1 MPAKKSNRPSP
12 GKSLA
17 IGRSAEISEYGQD
30 KILKLFFKEFPASEV
45 DTEYSNSVIAFSSN
59 ATSMKC
65 YEKVKVGDRHGLI
78 FDRLDG
84 ISLTKLPDKN
94 PLALFSLS
102 KILADLH
109 LDLHNKKTKKM
120 NDIRAEAVKVLSRE
134 PLSFLNKEEKK
145 VAKRLIENLPEGSS
159 ILHLDFH
166 PENVV
171 VTKDSF
177 VIIDWMTALKGDPAA
192 DVASTVFLFQDA
204 ELWPGTPFLK
214 VLFYTVVRKFILKGY
229 LKRYLS
235 VSGMD
240 WKNIEKWRLPILV
253 FRLGLWNIES
263 ERSALQKEIR
273 EIISSSKAGK

>member
-1 MPAKKSNRPSP
+1 MPVKKTNRPSP

-17 IGRSAEISEYGQD
+17 IGRSAEISEYGPD
-30 KILKLFFKEFPASEV
+30 KILKLFLKEIPASEIE
-45 DTEYSNSVIAFSSN
+45 TEYSNSVIVFSAG

-65 YEKVKVGDRHGLI
+65 YEKVKIGDRQGLI

-84 ISLTKLPDKN
+84 VSLTKLPDKK
-94 PLALFSLS
+94 PLTFFSLS

-109 LDLHNKKTKKM
+109 FGLHKKQAKKLK
-120 NDIRAEAVKVLSRE
+120 DIRSEAVKVLSKE
-134 PLSFLNKEEKK
+134 PLSFLSKDEKK
-145 VAKRLIENLPEGSS
+145 IAKQFIENLPEGSS
-159 ILHLDFH
+159 VLHLDFH
-166 PENVV
+166 PENVI
-171 VTKDSF
+171 VTKNSF

-192 DVASTVFLFQDA
+192 DVASTFFLFQDA

-240 WKNIEKWRLPILV
+240 WKDIEKWRLPVLI

-263 ERSALQKEIR
+263 ERAALQEEIR

>member
-1 MPAKKSNRPSP
+1 MPAKKTNRPSP

-17 IGRSAEISEYGQD
+17 IGRSAEISEYGPN

-45 DTEYSNSVIAFSSN
+45 DTEYSNSVITFSAG

-65 YEKVKVGDRHGLI
+65 YEKVKIGDRHGLI

-84 ISLTKLPDKN
+84 ISLTKLPDKK
-94 PLALFSLS
+94 PLTFFSLS

-109 LDLHNKKTKKM
+109 LGLHNKQAKKM
-120 NDIRAEAVKVLSRE
+120 KDIRTEAVKVLSKE
-134 PLSFLNKEEKK
+134 PLSFLSKEEKK
-145 VAKRLIENLPEGSS
+145 IAKQFIENLPEGSS
-159 ILHLDFH
+159 VLHLDFH
-166 PENVV
+166 PENVI
-171 VTKDSF
+171 VTKDSY
-177 VIIDWMTALKGDPAA
+177 VIIDWMTALRGDPAA

-214 VLFYTVVRKFILKGY
+214 ILFYTVVRKFILKGY

-240 WKNIEKWRLPILV
+240 WKDIERWRLPILV

-263 ERSALQKEIR
+263 ERAALQKEIK

>member
-12 GKSLA
+12 GNSLA
-17 IGRSAEISEYGQD
+17 IGRSAEISEYGPT
-30 KILKLFFKEFPASEV
+30 KILKLFFKEIPTSEI
-45 DTEYSNSVIAFSSN
+45 DTEYSNSVIAFSTG

-65 YEKVKVGDRHGLI
+65 HEKVKIGDRQGLV

-84 ISLTKLPDKN
+84 ISLTKLPDKK
-94 PLALFSLS
+94 PLTFFTLS

-109 LDLHNKKTKKM
+109 LDLHKKQTKKM
-120 NDIRAEAVKVLSRE
+120 KDIRSEAVKTLSKE
-134 PLSFLNKEEKK
+134 PLSFLSKKEKK
-145 VAKRLIENLPEGSS
+145 IAKRILESLPEGSS
-159 ILHLDFH
+159 VLHLDYH

-171 VTKDSF
+171 VVKDSF

-192 DVASTVFLFQDA
+192 DVASTVFLLQDA

-214 VLFYTVVRKFILKGY
+214 ILFYTAVRKFILKGY

-235 VSGMD
+235 VSGID
-240 WKNIEKWRLPILV
+240 WKDIERWRLPILI

-263 ERSALQKEIR
+263 ERPALQKEIQ
-273 EIISSSKAGK
+273 EILSSSKAGK

>member
-1 MPAKKSNRPSP
+1 MPTKKTKQPSP

-17 IGRSAEISEYGQD
+17 IGRSAEISEYGPN
-30 KILKLFFKEFPASEV
+30 KILKLFFKEFPSSEV
-45 DTEYSNSVIAFSSN
+45 DTEYSNSVIAFSSG

-65 YEKVKVGDRHGLI
+65 YEKIKIGDRKGLI

-120 NDIRAEAVKVLSRE
+120 KDIRSEAIQVLSRE

-214 VLFYTVVRKFILKGY
+214 VIFYNIVRKFILKGY

-240 WKNIEKWRLPILV
+240 WKDIEKWRLSILI

-263 ERSALQKEIR
+263 ERVALQKEIK

>member
-1 MPAKKSNRPSP
+1 MPTKKTNRPNP
-12 GKSLA
+12 GNSLA
-17 IGRSAEISEYGQD
+17 IGRSAEILEYGPS
-30 KILKLFFKEFPASEV
+30 KILKLFFKDTPSSEI
-45 DTEYSNSVIAFSSN
+45 DTEYSNSVIAFSTG

-65 YEKVKVGDRHGLI
+65 HEKVKIGDRKGLV
-78 FDRLDG
+78 FDRLEG
-84 ISLTKLPDKN
+84 ISLTKLPDKK
-94 PLALFSLS
+94 PLTFFSLS
-102 KILADLH
+102 KTLADLH

-120 NDIRAEAVKVLSRE
+120 KDIRSEAIKTLSRE
-134 PLSFLNKEEKK
+134 PISFLSKEEKK
-145 VAKRLIENLPEGSS
+145 VAKQLLGSLPEGSS

-177 VIIDWMTALKGDPAA
+177 VIIDWMTALRGDPAA

-214 VLFYTVVRKFILKGY
+214 ILFYTVVRKFILKGY

-240 WKNIEKWRLPILV
+240 WKDIERWRLPILI

-263 ERSALQKEIR
+263 ERPALQKEIR
-273 EIISSSKAGK
+273 EILTSSKAGK

>member
-1 MPAKKSNRPSP
+1 MPSKKSNRPSL
-12 GKSLA
+12 GNSIA
-17 IGRSAEISEYGQD
+17 IGRSAEISEYGPN
-30 KILKLFFKEFPASEV
+30 KILKLFLREVPTSEI
-45 DTEYSNSVIAFSSN
+45 DTEYSNSVIAFSTG

-65 YEKVKVGDRHGLI
+65 HEKVKIGDRKGLV

-84 ISLTKLPDKN
+84 ISLTKLPDKK
-94 PLALFSLS
+94 PLTFFSLS

-120 NDIRAEAVKVLSRE
+120 KDIRSEAIKTLSRE
-134 PLSFLNKEEKK
+134 PISFLSKEEKK
-145 VAKRLIENLPEGSS
+145 IAKQLLGSLPEGSS

-177 VIIDWMTALKGDPAA
+177 VIIDWMTALRGDPAA

-214 VLFYTVVRKFILKGY
+214 ILFYTVVRKFILKGY

-240 WKNIEKWRLPILV
+240 WKDIERWRLPILI

-263 ERSALQKEIR
+263 ERPALQKEIR
-273 EIISSSKAGK
+273 EILTSSKAGK

>member
-1 MPAKKSNRPSP
+1 MPAKKTKRPSP
-12 GKSLA
+12 GNSLA
-17 IGRSAEISEYGQD
+17 IGRSAEISEYGPN
-30 KILKLFFKEFPASEV
+30 KILKLFFKEFPTSEV
-45 DTEYSNSVIAFSSN
+45 DTEYSNSVIAFSAG

-65 YEKVKVGDRHGLI
+65 YEKIKIDDRHGLI
-78 FDRLDG
+78 FDRLEG
-84 ISLTKLPDKN
+84 ISLTKLPDKR
-94 PLALFSLS
+94 PLAIFSLS

-109 LDLHNKKTKKM
+109 LDLHNKQTKKLK
-120 NDIRAEAVKVLSRE
+120 DVRSEAIKVLSKE
-134 PLSFLNKEEKK
+134 PLSFLSKEEKK
-145 VAKRLIENLPEGSS
+145 IAKQFIENLPEGSS
-159 ILHLDFH
+159 VLHLDFH

-177 VIIDWMTALKGDPAA
+177 VIIDWMTALKGDAAA

-214 VLFYTVVRKFILKGY
+214 VLFYTLVRKFILKGY

-240 WKNIEKWRLPILV
+240 WKEVEKWRLPILI

-273 EIISSSKAGK
+273 EIISISKEGK

>member
-1 MPAKKSNRPSP
+1 MPPKKSNRPSP
-12 GKSLA
+12 GKSIA
-17 IGRSAEISEYGQD
+17 IGRSAEISEYGPN

-45 DTEYSNSVIAFSSN
+45 DTEYSNSVIAYSVE

-65 YEKVKVGDRHGLI
+65 YEKVKIGDRHGLI

-84 ISLTKLPDKN
+84 ISLTKLPDKK
-94 PLALFSLS
+94 PLTFFSLS

-109 LDLHNKKTKKM
+109 LGLHNKQAKKM
-120 NDIRAEAVKVLSRE
+120 KDIRSEAVKVLSKE
-134 PLSFLNKEEKK
+134 PLSFLSKEEKK
-145 VAKRLIENLPEGSS
+145 IAKQFIENLPEGSS
-159 ILHLDFH
+159 VLHLDFH
-166 PENVV
+166 PENVI

-240 WKNIEKWRLPILV
+240 WKKIERWRLPILI

-263 ERSALQKEIR
+263 ERAALQKEIS
-273 EIISSSKAGK
+273 EIISSSKVGK

>member
-17 IGRSAEISEYGQD
+17 IGRSAEISEYGPN
-30 KILKLFFKEFPASEV
+30 KILKLFFKEFPVSEV
-45 DTEYSNSVIAFSSN
+45 DTEYSNSVIAFSSG

-65 YEKVKVGDRHGLI
+65 YEKVKIGDRHGLI

-109 LDLHNKKTKKM
+109 LDLHNKQTKKM
-120 NDIRAEAVKVLSRE
+120 QDIRLEAVKILSRD
-134 PLSFLNKEEKK
+134 PLSFLSKEEKK
-145 VAKRLIENLPEGSS
+145 IAKQFIENLPEGSS
-159 ILHLDFH
+159 VLHMDFH
-166 PENVV
+166 PENVI
-171 VTKDSF
+171 VTKDSN
-177 VIIDWMTALKGDPAA
+177 VIIDWMTALKGEPAA

-214 VLFYTVVRKFILKGY
+214 VIFYNIVRKFILKGY

-240 WKNIEKWRLPILV
+240 WKEVERWRLPILI

-263 ERSALQKEIR
+263 ERPALQKEIK

>member
-1 MPAKKSNRPSP
+1 MPAKKTNRPNP

-17 IGRSAEISEYGQD
+17 VGRSAEISEYGPN

-45 DTEYSNSVIAFSSN
+45 DTEYSNSVIAFSSG
-59 ATSMKC
+59 ASSMKC
-65 YEKVKVGDRHGLI
+65 YEKVKIGNRHGLI
-78 FDRLDG
+78 FDKLDG
-84 ISLTKLPDKN
+84 ISLTKLPDKK
-94 PLALFSLS
+94 PLTFFSLS

-120 NDIRAEAVKVLSRE
+120 KDIRVEAIKVLSKE
-134 PLSFLNKEEKK
+134 PLSFLSKEEKK
-145 VAKRLIENLPEGSS
+145 IAKQFIENLPEGSS
-159 ILHLDFH
+159 VLHLDFH
-166 PENVV
+166 PENVI
-171 VTKDSF
+171 VTKDSY

-214 VLFYTVVRKFILKGY
+214 ILFYTVVRKFILKGY

-235 VSGMD
+235 ISGMD
-240 WKNIEKWRLPILV
+240 RKEIERWRLPILI

-263 ERSALQKEIR
+263 ERVALQKEIR
-273 EIISSSKAGK
+273 EIISSKAGK